1 MILGA
6 SSTFLGT
13 IFPFL
18 VDRGTG
24 ATRHRGSG
32 GTGATRQRVLRGTG
46 DTRQRVQR
54 GTGDTRHCLDCECL
68 TFLTWSGRTE
78 NENQNAFRV
87 DLKRVLFCVR
97 NHTERRAGDT
107 SEVQRGALETRRR
120 SDCER
125 LTFRKWSGQSSTRG
139 VDLAANVSADRPRAL
154 WDVEELCEAE

>member
-1 MILGA
+1 MILVT
-6 SSTFLGT
+6 SSTFLA
-13 IFPFL
+13 PFSHFWSTEA
-18 VDRGTG
+18 RGPHVTAG
-24 ATRHRGSG
+24 PR
-32 GTGATRQRVLRGTG
+32 GTGATRQRVQRGTG

-68 TFLTWSGRTE
+68 TFLKWSGRAE

-87 DLKRVLFCVR
+87 DLKRGLFCVR

-107 SEVQRGALETRRR
+107 SEVQRGALETRHR
-120 SDCER
+120 SDCEC

-154 WDVEELCEAE
+154 RDVEELCEAE